1 MSKDIVPSG
10 LVVMRTPLLP
20 MEEIEAWCAGLETPH
35 AADDALDEALAHD
48 RALLRERLRQIV
60 ERPEIAEALFL
71 ASPDLSDTLEQWKR
85 DPESKKGKKTEQAL
99 VRYFLRMASRPT
111 PFGLFSGCTAGRT
124 GDRTRLALGPR
135 NEYRRHSRLDMD
147 YLFALVEQ
155 LSRESD
161 IRAELR
167 YRPNSSLYETAG
179 RLRFAESRLQGRL
192 RTVHLVAIDAFD
204 ALRDTLCRAADGA
217 RLHDLAAALV
227 AGDPDGEIT
236 PEDAEAFLHELVDSQ
251 LLVPEL
257 ALPVTGLES
266 TTGLVQQ
273 LDGVPGASD
282 ARARLADADR
292 TLRDVDAAGLGS
304 ALDVYRQLASEL
316 EPLGVPTSLSRLFQ
330 VDLIKPAEEVVIG
343 ADVIEELRRG
353 IEIVHRFS
361 RVQQEHSLEEFRA
374 AFIDRYGADREVPL
388 VDVLD
393 EESGIGFERANRAGA
408 EGSPLLAG
416 LPLQR
421 RGEGSAFMWKNEDAA
436 LLDLVMRAVADGRD
450 EIEIRDDELRQLE
463 KSARPPIPEAFH
475 AMAVLCAESA
485 EAVERGDFRV
495 LLYGGQGPSGARML
509 GRFCHVDPE
518 IDDGVRKHLADE
530 EALHPDAVFAEIV
543 HLPAGRIGNVLS
555 RPVLRGHEIAFLGR
569 SGAAPDRQIAVQ
581 DLMVTVSDGRIRLR
595 SRSLDREVIPR
606 ITSAHNTSSESLGV
620 YRFLAAIQPNI
631 GMQWD
636 WGALD
641 LAPFLPRVVYG
652 RRLVLA
658 RARWRV
664 MASEIRPIAEASGAE
679 RYRLVKRL
687 REARRMPRYV
697 SLAEGD
703 NELFI
708 DFENALT
715 LDSVVELV
723 RGRIDVTFTEFFPSP
738 GQLCAQGPEGRFFHE
753 LVVPFTRQPAES
765 LAPLESRTAPSLLI
779 RRTFTPGSEW
789 LYARLYTGTA
799 TADRVLCEEIA
810 PLAHE
815 AVSSGAARRW
825 FFIRYGDPS
834 WHLRVRFQGD
844 PRLLRERVQP
854 MLESMG
860 QRLIDSGAAWKLQF
874 DTYEREVERYGGA
887 EAIELA
893 EEIFHRDSE
902 AVVALLPAC
911 AGDEGADLRW
921 QLMLAG
927 IDRLY
932 TDFGL
937 DLAARLRLAER
948 SRAGFAQTFI
958 YDSLRDP
965 LATRFRAQRASLT
978 QLLDAPIPILDRRSA
993 AIAPV
998 ARRLRAPVDAILPS
1012 IIHMFVNRLSRSAG
1026 PEHEMV
1032 LYDYLVQL
1040 YRSSIAREGRARGG
1054 RVAVG

>member
-1 MSKDIVPSG
+1 MSKEIVPSG

-20 MEEIEAWCAGLETPH
+20 MEEIEAWCAGMQTPD
-35 AADDALDEALAHD
+35 AADDALAEALAHD
-48 RALLRERLRQIV
+48 RALLRERLRKIV

-71 ASPDLSDTLEQWKR
+71 GSSDLSDTLEHWKR
-85 DPESKKGKKTEQAL
+85 DPDSKKGKKTEQAL

-124 GDRTRLALGPR
+124 GDRTRLKLVSRSA
-135 NEYRRHSRLDMD
+135 YRRYSRLDMD

-155 LSRESD
+155 LVRDPD

-179 RLRFAESRLQGRL
+179 RVRFAETRVQGRT
-192 RTVHLVAIDAFD
+192 RSTHLVAVEASDP
-204 ALRDTLCRAADGA
+204 LRDTLRRAADGA

-227 AGDPDGEIT
+227 ESDPDGEIAF
-236 PEDAEAFLHELVDSQ
+236 EDAEAFLHELVDSQ
-251 LLVPEL
+251 LLLPEL

-266 TTGLVQQ
+266 TAGLVQQ
-273 LDGVPGASD
+273 LDGVRGASE
-282 ARARLADADR
+282 ARARLADTER
-292 TLRDVDAAGLGS
+292 TLRGVDAAGLGS
-304 ALDVYRQLASEL
+304 PLDVYRRLAAEL
-316 EPLGVPTSLSRLFQ
+316 EPLGVPVSSSRLFQ
-330 VDLIKPAEEVVIG
+330 VDLIKPSEEVVIG

-353 IEIVHRFS
+353 IDVVHRFS
-361 RVQQEHSLEEFRA
+361 RVQQERSLEEFRA
-374 AFIDRYGADREVPL
+374 AFVERYGADREMPL

-393 EESGIGFERANRAGA
+393 EESGIGFERVNRAGA
-408 EGSPLLAG
+408 EASPLLAG

-421 RGEGSAFMWKNEDAA
+421 HGEAIGFPWRNEDAA
-436 LLDLVMRAVADGRD
+436 LMDLAMRALADGRN
-450 EIEIRDDELRQLE
+450 EIEIRDEDLTRLE
-463 KSARPPIPEAFH
+463 KSARPPMPEAFH
-475 AMAVLCAESA
+475 AMAVLCAKSA
-485 EAVERGDFRV
+485 EAAERGDFRL
-495 LLYGGQGPSGARML
+495 LLYGAQGPSGARML
-509 GRFCHVDPE
+509 GRFCHADPAIE
-518 IDDGVRKHLADE
+518 EGVRKHLADE

-543 HLPAGRIGNVLS
+543 HLPAGKVGNVLA

-569 SGAAPDRQIAVQ
+569 SGAPAERQIAVQ
-581 DLMVTVSDGRIRLR
+581 DLMVTVSGDRIRLR

-606 ITSAHNTSSESLGV
+606 LTTAHNTSTESLGV
-620 YRFLAAIQPNI
+620 YRFLAAIQPPV
-631 GMQWD
+631 GMQWN

-652 RRLVLA
+652 RLVLA
-658 RARWRV
+658 RARWIV
-664 MASEIRPIAEASGAE
+664 TAAEIQPIADAAGAE
-679 RYRLVKRL
+679 RYRLAKSL

-708 DFENALT
+708 DFENVLT
-715 LDSVVELV
+715 LDSVIELV
-723 RGRIDVTFTEFFPSP
+723 RSRVEVMFTEFFPSP
-738 GQLCAQGPEGRFFHE
+738 EELCAEGPEGRFFHE
-753 LVVPFTRQPAES
+753 LVVPFTRRPEES
-765 LAPLESRTAPSLLI
+765 PAPLESRTSPSLLI
-779 RRTFTPGSEW
+779 RRTFPPGSEW

-799 TADRVLCEEIA
+799 TADRVLFEEVA

-815 AVSSGAARRW
+815 AVASGAARRW

-860 QRLIDSGAAWKLQF
+860 QRLIDSGVAWKLQF

-887 EAIELA
+887 EGIELA

-902 AVVALLPAC
+902 AVVALLPLC

-948 SRAGFAQTFI
+948 SRAGFAQTFV

-965 LATRFRAQRASLT
+965 LANRFRAQRASLQ

-993 AIAPV
+993 AIAPI
-998 ARRLRAPVDAILPS
+998 AHRLRVPVNAILPS